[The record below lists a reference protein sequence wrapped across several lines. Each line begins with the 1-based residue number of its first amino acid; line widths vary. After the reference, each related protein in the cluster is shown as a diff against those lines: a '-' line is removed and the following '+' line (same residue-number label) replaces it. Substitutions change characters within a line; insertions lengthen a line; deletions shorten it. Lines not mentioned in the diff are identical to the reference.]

1 VQRALRV
8 ALALAREPLESL
20 ERIRDKRAERRDR
33 ALPPPTYQPEAAFL
47 QALHTELGAAW
58 PCPEADRFEAIW
70 VEVEQTLAQK
80 ELRFGRATYGGWD
93 DGDKLLARTLWCLV
107 RHLWPTIV
115 VETGVARGITSRV
128 MLEGL
133 EQNGSGHLW
142 SIDLPPLLER
152 GLAAETGAA
161 ITEALRPRWT
171 YVRGS
176 SRRKLPALA
185 RKLGAIDLFVHDSFH
200 SERNLLFE
208 WETVLPF
215 LQARGVL
222 VADDVQRHHGLA
234 SFIERNERRRSLVG
248 EHTDGKGMFAVIGP
262 ARPARPDSASSNAL
276 GAGVDV
282 SIVSDADPD
291 DLVVGM
297 RQLFNQSLFI
307 TGDGAFAGHRTLDQR
322 QPS

>member
-1 VQRALRV
+1 VQRALRI
-8 ALALAREPLESL
+8 AFALAREPLESL
-20 ERIRDKRAERRDR
+20 ERIRDKRGEHRDR

-58 PCPEADRFEAIW
+58 PCREADRFEAIW
-70 VEVEQTLAQK
+70 VEIEQTFAHK
-80 ELRFGRATYGGWD
+80 GIRFGRAAYGGWD
-93 DGDKLLARTLWCLV
+93 DGDQLLAQTSWCLV

-142 SIDLPPLLER
+142 SVDLPPLLER
-152 GLAAETGAA
+152 GLAAEIGAA
-161 ITEALRPRWT
+161 ITDSLRPRWT

-185 RKLGAIDLFVHDSFH
+185 RRLGAIDLFVHDSFH

-215 LQARGVL
+215 LQPHGVL
-222 VADDVQRHHGLA
+222 VADDVERHHGLA
-234 SFIERNERRRSLVG
+234 SFIERNQGRRSLVG

-262 ARPARPDSASSNAL
+262 ARPAPAPDSASPN
-276 GAGVDV
+276 V
-282 SIVSDADPD
+282 
-291 DLVVGM
+291 
-297 RQLFNQSLFI
+297 
-307 TGDGAFAGHRTLDQR
+307 
-322 QPS
+322 

>member
-115 VETGVARGITSRV
+115 VETGVARGVTSRV

>member
-322 QPS
+322 RPS